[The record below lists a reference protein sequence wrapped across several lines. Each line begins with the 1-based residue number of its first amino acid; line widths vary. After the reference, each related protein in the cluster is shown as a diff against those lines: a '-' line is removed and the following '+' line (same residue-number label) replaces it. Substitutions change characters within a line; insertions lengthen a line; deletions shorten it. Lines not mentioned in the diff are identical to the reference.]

1 MSSEFGASPTK
12 FGQSGDEV
20 RLLTSEQ
27 QILKVAKRFS
37 HSSLRAVRQYEKHL
51 NAYVGHHMHPIR
63 CPKLLS
69 NLKSN
74 EYQMEFIP
82 GNVLGHFLEIAAPDE
97 VSQVSMTIC
106 DYLTTQRKFLEA
118 DDTNFLHYLL
128 AKIESIDLKEE
139 ENVLLLFNQIR
150 KELISPGFL
159 SNIISEWNHGDFSM
173 ENIIVDRESLQVYAI
188 DFLNSPV
195 ETILLDWGRIWLDV
209 RYGWWAKSDEPNNKI
224 VVNYQILEKQMRK
237 SASQLGIEIRTL
249 EFFAG
254 LAVLRVFPYTS
265 NPIRLEH
272 LKFVA
277 LAIVK
282 EILK

>member
-1 MSSEFGASPTK
+1 
-12 FGQSGDEV
+12 
-20 RLLTSEQ
+20 
-27 QILKVAKRFS
+27 
-37 HSSLRAVRQYEKHL
+37 
-51 NAYVGHHMHPIR
+51 
-63 CPKLLS
+63 
-69 NLKSN
+69 
-74 EYQMEFIP
+74 
-82 GNVLGHFLEIAAPDE
+82 
-97 VSQVSMTIC
+97 
-106 DYLTTQRKFLEA
+106 
-118 DDTNFLHYLL
+118 
-128 AKIESIDLKEE
+128 
-139 ENVLLLFNQIR
+139 
-150 KELISPGFL
+150 
-159 SNIISEWNHGDFSM
+159 
-173 ENIIVDRESLQVYAI
+173 
-188 DFLNSPV
+188 
-195 ETILLDWGRIWLDV
+195 LDWGRIWLDV